1 MKTLYIS
8 VFDTV
13 GVSDNKGK
21 KRFEVIQSDFVFSEY
36 IADLR
41 KELFSN
47 VKHFCRPP
55 TAININRLIPK
66 NHLAI

>member
-8 VFDTV
+8 VYDTLK
-13 GVSDNKGK
+13 VSDNKEK